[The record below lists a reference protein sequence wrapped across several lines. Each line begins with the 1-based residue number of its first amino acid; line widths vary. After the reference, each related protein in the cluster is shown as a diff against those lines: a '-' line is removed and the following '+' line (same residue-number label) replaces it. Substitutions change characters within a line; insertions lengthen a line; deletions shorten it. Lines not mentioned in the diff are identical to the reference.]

1 MNDDQL
7 FMAADEAAEVLG
19 VSLTTLYA
27 YVSRKGIRSEKQP
40 GSKSRRYWRAD
51 VERARKRGKPVDP
64 SAGLIKSTAVTLM
77 TAKGPFYRGVSAI
90 ELAETASIEE
100 VAGLL
105 WEAPDAFAKTPLML
119 PPNYQDAARVFSS
132 LPRTARAIALFSL
145 MEQAN
150 PRAHDLSP
158 GGYARAGAGVIRTF
172 ASIVGGGSPLDVEPI
187 HEMLARDLGAP
198 PGYADLIRRCM
209 VLAADHEL
217 DPTTYAVRAAANA
230 GVTPY
235 GAAMAGMIAG
245 RGRRLHQG
253 RAETVARLMEEALT
267 ADPRE
272 AVLSRF
278 RIGEPIPGFGGH
290 LYADRDPRAQALI
303 AALERTLPEQAF
315 ARLRTVA
322 ETVEELTGARPDFI
336 VPTVFLGKI
345 LGLRGEELAVSTV
358 GRMVGWIAHAM
369 EQYQD
374 TELFRPRAAY
384 VGRLPT

>member
-1 MNDDQL
+1 MKDDLL
-7 FMAADEAAEVLG
+7 FMAAEEAAEVLG

-51 VERARKRGKPVDP
+51 VEQARARGRPADP
-64 SAGLIKSTAVTLM
+64 SAGLIKSTTVTLM

-90 ELAETASIEE
+90 ALAETASLET
-100 VAGLL
+100 VADLL
-105 WEAPDAFAKTPLML
+105 WNASDVFAEAPPVL
-119 PPNYQDAARVFSS
+119 PPDYQDAIRVFGS
-132 LPRTARAIALFSL
+132 LPRTARAIALFNL

-158 GGYARAGAGVIRTF
+158 GGYARTGAGVIRCF
-172 ASIVGGGSPLDVEPI
+172 AGLVGGGVPSEPGPI
-187 HEMLARDLGAP
+187 HEILARNLGAP

-217 DPTTYAVRAAANA
+217 DPTTYAVRAAANT

-235 GAAMAGMIAG
+235 GAVMAGLIAG
-245 RGRRLHQG
+245 RGRRLHLA
-253 RAETVARLMEEALT
+253 RAEAVARFVEEVMN

-278 RIGEPIPGFGGH
+278 RLGEPIPGFGGH
-290 LYADRDPRAQALI
+290 LYADRDPRARTLI
-303 AALERTLPEQAF
+303 AALERTVAESTF
-315 ARLRTVA
+315 ARLRMVM
-322 ETVEELTGARPDFI
+322 ETVEELTGAGPDFI
-336 VPTVFLGKI
+336 VPTVFLGKL
-345 LGLRGEELAVSTV
+345 LGLQGEELAVSTV

-374 TELFRPRAAY
+374 NELFRPRAAY
-384 VGRLPT
+384 AGRLPD

>member
-1 MNDDQL
+1 MNDDTL

-51 VERARKRGKPVDP
+51 VEQARTRGRPADP
-64 SAGLIKSTAVTLM
+64 SAGLIRSTSVTLM
-77 TAKGPFYRGVSAI
+77 TAKGPFYRGVSAVD
-90 ELAETASIEE
+90 LAETASLEA
-100 VAGLL
+100 VADLL
-105 WEAPDAFAKTPLML
+105 WNASNVFAEAPPVL
-119 PPNYQDAARVFSS
+119 PPDYQDAARVVAS
-132 LPRTARAIALFSL
+132 LPRTARAIALFNL

-158 GGYARAGAGVIRTF
+158 GGYARTSAGVVRCF
-172 ASIVGGGSPLDVEPI
+172 AAIVGGGAPSEAGPI
-187 HEMLARDLGAP
+187 HEILARNLGAP

-217 DPTTYAVRAAANA
+217 DPTTYAVRAAANT

-235 GAAMAGMIAG
+235 GAVMAGLIAG
-245 RGRRLHQG
+245 RGRRLQLA
-253 RAETVARLMEEALT
+253 RAEAVARFVEEVMN

-290 LYADRDPRAQALI
+290 LYADRDPRALALI
-303 AALERTLPEQAF
+303 TALEREVSEPAF
-315 ARLRTVA
+315 APLRIVA
-322 ETVEELTGARPDFI
+322 ETVEELTGAGPDFI
-336 VPTVFLGKI
+336 VPTVFLGKL
-345 LGLRGEELAVSTV
+345 LGLKGEELAVSTV

-374 TELFRPRAAY
+374 HELFRPRAAY
-384 VGRLPT
+384 VGRLPA

>member
-1 MNDDQL
+1 MNDDAL
-7 FMAADEAAEVLG
+7 FMDAGEAAETLG

-51 VERARKRGKPVDP
+51 VERARKRGKPADP

-90 ELAETASIEE
+90 DLAETGGIEE

-105 WEAPDAFAKTPLML
+105 WNAPDAFAATALVL
-119 PPNYQDAARVFSS
+119 PPDYDEAARVFSS

-158 GGYARAGAGVIRTF
+158 SGYARAGAGVVRCF
-172 ASIVGGGSPLDVEPI
+172 ASIVCGGAPSETGPI
-187 HEMLARDLGAP
+187 HEVLARNLGVLPA
-198 PGYADLIRRCM
+198 YADIIRRCM

-235 GAAMAGMIAG
+235 GAAMAGLVAG

-253 RAETVARLMEEALT
+253 RAETVARFIEEAMNG
-267 ADPRE
+267 DPRE
-272 AVLSRF
+272 AVLARF

-290 LYADRDPRAQALI
+290 LYADKDPRAQALI
-303 AALERTLPEQAF
+303 VALERVVPEPLF
-315 ARLRTVA
+315 ARLRIVA
-322 ETVEELTGARPDFI
+322 DTVEDLTGAAPDFI

-345 LGLRGEELAVSTV
+345 LGLKGEELAISTV

-374 TELFRPRAAY
+374 NELFRPRASY
-384 VGRLPT
+384 VGRLPG

>member
-1 MNDDQL
+1 MNDDAL
-7 FMAADEAAEVLG
+7 FMAADEAAEALG

-51 VERARKRGKPVDP
+51 VERARARGKPADP
-64 SAGLIKSTAVTLM
+64 SAGLIKSTTVTLM

-90 ELAETASIEE
+90 ELAESAGIEE

-105 WEAPDAFAKTPLML
+105 WNVPDVFAEAPLVLPLD
-119 PPNYQDAARVFSS
+119 YDEAARVFSS

-158 GGYARAGAGVIRTF
+158 GGYARTGAGVIRSF
-172 ASIVGGGSPLDVEPI
+172 ASIVGGSSPSESGPI
-187 HEMLARDLGAP
+187 HDILARALKAP

-235 GAAMAGMIAG
+235 GAAMAGLVAG

-253 RAETVARLMEEALT
+253 RAETVSRFVEEAMT

-290 LYADRDPRAQALI
+290 LYADQDPRARALI
-303 AALERTLPEQAF
+303 VALERTVPEPVF
-315 ARLRTVA
+315 ARLRIVT
-322 ETVEELTGARPDFI
+322 ETVEDLTGAAPDFI
-336 VPTVFLGKI
+336 VPTVFLGKL
-345 LGLRGEELAVSTV
+345 LGLKGEELAVSTV

-369 EQYQD
+369 EQYQEN
-374 TELFRPRAAY
+374 ELFRPRAAY
-384 VGRLPT
+384 VGRLPH